1 MENLIVFWVLVY
13 QMRMEYTEIAVV
25 VTRLKNLTSDFSGLQ
40 MRNCFIS
47 NLTKMELLLDVE
59 KMSVPV
65 VDIEQLER

>member
-13 QMRMEYTEIAVV
+13 QMR
-25 VTRLKNLTSDFSGLQ
+25 
-40 MRNCFIS
+40 
-47 NLTKMELLLDVE
+47 MELLLDVE